1 MAEQEANIASKSI
14 HKEKVKMWKAL
25 NDLGEVRLMIWINE
39 IPWHKININDEL
51 YLKTS
56 NEFTQTIE
64 TKLRRT
70 IYRWKYMQVDMIVE
84 PTILCYLEIENAGF
98 VMSESVNIARTD
110 QRSDIFSREF
120 KPQIDSEKNIEKIK
134 SPKIVYRKNDTE
146 KKFQTMQEIFN
157 GILEVKKVGYP
168 RFWFSPWGELI
179 RWCGMEKL
187 LADLILRPNLVHK
200 VMSKLTKS
208 YIKQLNEYEKNNL
221 LLLTNGN
228 FRIGSGALG
237 CTNELPEISYS
248 GQEVQSKL
256 IWSSNVAQIFSAV
269 SPQMHEEF
277 ALSYKIHWLKK
288 FGLTYYVC
296 CEPLDKKIDIL
307 RKIPNLRKIYMK
319 PWVDLKLGAENI
331 IKDCVFSYKSSPSIF
346 LSDYWNPEDLKM
358 KLIEYLEK
366 IKNCN
371 IEIIMKDISTVR
383 YKPQRLW
390 EWARISTEVVEE
402 IY

>member
-1 MAEQEANIASKSI
+1 MK
-14 HKEKVKMWKAL
+14 
-25 NDLGEVRLMIWINE
+25 
-39 IPWHKININDEL
+39 KI
-51 YLKTS
+51 LKK
-56 NEFTQTIE
+56 Q
-64 TKLRRT
+64 KR
-70 IYRWKYMQVDMIVE
+70 
-84 PTILCYLEIENAGF
+84 
-98 VMSESVNIARTD
+98 
-110 QRSDIFSREF
+110 
-120 KPQIDSEKNIEKIK
+120 
-134 SPKIVYRKNDTE
+134 PKIVYRKNDTE

-168 RFWFSPWGELI
+168 RFWFSPWDELI

-187 LADLILRPNLVHK
+187 LANLILRPNLVHK

-237 CTNELPEISYS
+237 YTNELPEISYS

-256 IWSSNVAQIFSAV
+256 MWGSSVAQIFSAV

-277 ALSYKIHWLKK
+277 ALSYEIHWLKK
-288 FGLTYYVC
+288 FGLIYYVC

-307 RKIPNLRKIYMK
+307 RKIPNLRKIYMN

-358 KLIEYLEK
+358 KLIEDLEK

-371 IEIIMKDISTVR
+371 IEIIMKDTSTVR
-383 YKPQRLW
+383 YKPQR
-390 EWARISTEVVEE
+390 VGNGQ
-402 IY
+402 